1 MNGWRLALA
10 VLALLLAASNA
21 TARAYDAV
29 VTHVIDGDSLR
40 VRPLDGGPPQELRL
54 HGVDA
59 PEGCQAHGPVA
70 RAALRRRVLGETVSI
85 EPRARDEYQRI
96 VARVRLR
103 GEDVGGWL
111 VQRGHAWSQ
120 RYRSYRGPYASEE
133 AGARA
138 ARRGL
143 WAAAETA
150 AEPKQ
155 FRQAHGRCR

>member
-1 MNGWRLALA
+1 VKGWRRALA
-10 VLALLLAASNA
+10 VLALLLAAGSA
-21 TARAYDAV
+21 MARAYEAI

-54 HGVDA
+54 QGIDA
-59 PEGCQAHGPVA
+59 PEGCQPHGPVA

-96 VARVRLR
+96 VARVRYR

-111 VQRGHAWSQ
+111 VERGHAWSQ
-120 RYRSYRGPYASEE
+120 RYRAHRGPYAGEE

-143 WAAAETA
+143 WAAGDA
-150 AEPKQ
+150 AEPRQ
-155 FRQAHGRCR
+155 FRRAHGPCR